1 MLEVLSFLQSDLVNG
16 IKCALFC
23 VIIAVVLYDIR
34 YPLEELLFGED
45 ENDCTDDD
53 DSEQDDG

>member
-1 MLEVLSFLQSDLVNG
+1 MEILLLLQSDLVNG
-16 IKCALFC
+16 VKCALFC
-23 VIIAVVLYDIR
+23 GIIAVVLYDIR

-45 ENDCTDDD
+45 ENGCVDND